1 MSRFLK
7 DTDYAVLI
15 RTEIKNILLE
25 NYSETKLLSA
35 EQMAISQIKNYLAG
49 RYDVAAIFTPLLE
62 PAEGD
67 NPGEQ
72 IDTRNAYIVMITIDC
87 ALYHLYCSIA
97 PNKIPEHRS
106 NRYQDVMEWL
116 KMMAEGKGYADL
128 PLIKDE
134 STGEVK
140 DSFRLSSK
148 NKFND
153 NKW

>member
-1 MSRFLK
+1 MSRFIK

-15 RTEIKNILLE
+15 RNEIKNILLE
-25 NYSETKLLSA
+25 NYTETKLLSA
-35 EQMAISQIKNYLAG
+35 EQMAIAQIKNYLAG
-49 RYDVAAIFTPLLE
+49 RYDVATIFTPMLE
-62 PAEGD
+62 PATGD
-67 NPGEQ
+67 NPGDQ
-72 IDTRNAYIVMITIDC
+72 IDTRNAFVVMIVIDC

-106 NRYQDVMEWL
+106 NRYQDALEWL
-116 KMMAEGKGYADL
+116 KLMVEGKGNADL
-128 PLIKDE
+128 PMIKDE

-148 NKFND
+148 NTFTN

>member
-1 MSRFLK
+1 MSRFIK
-7 DTDYAVLI
+7 DADYDVLI
-15 RTEIKNILLE
+15 RTEIRNILLE

-49 RYDVAAIFTPLLE
+49 RYNVALIFTPLLE
-62 PAEGD
+62 PIED
-67 NPGEQ
+67 ENSQQ

-106 NRYQDVMEWL
+106 NRYQDVIEWL

-134 STGEVK
+134 TTGEIK
-140 DSFRLSSK
+140 DSFRLSSR
-148 NKFND
+148 NTFTD

>member
-7 DTDYAVLI
+7 DSDYAVLI
-15 RTEIKNILLE
+15 RNEIKNILLE

-35 EQMAISQIKNYLAG
+35 EQMAIAQIKNYLAG
-49 RYDVAAIFTPLLE
+49 RYDVAAIFTAL
-62 PAEGD
+62 ADGATT
-67 NPGEQ
+67 
-72 IDTRNAYIVMITIDC
+72 DTRNAYIVMITIDC

-106 NRYQDVMEWL
+106 NRYQDVIEWL

-134 STGEVK
+134 TTGEVK
-140 DSFRLSSK
+140 DSFRLSSN
-148 NKFND
+148 NKFTN

>member
-1 MSRFLK
+1 MSRFIK

-15 RTEIKNILLE
+15 RNEIKNILLE
-25 NYSETKLLSA
+25 NYTENKLLSA
-35 EQMAISQIKNYLAG
+35 EQMAIAQIKNYLAG
-49 RYDVAAIFTPLLE
+49 RYDVTAIFTP
-62 PAEGD
+62 AVD
-67 NPGEQ
+67 NED
-72 IDTRNAYIVMITIDC
+72 DTRNAFVVMIVIDC

-106 NRYQDVMEWL
+106 NRYQDALEWL
-116 KMMAEGKGYADL
+116 KLMVEGKGNADL
-128 PLIKDE
+128 PMIKDE

-148 NKFND
+148 NTFTN

>member
-1 MSRFLK
+1 MSTFLK

-35 EQMAISQIKNYLAG
+35 EEMAIAQIKNYLAG
-49 RYDVAAIFTPLLE
+49 RYDVAAIFTAL
-62 PAEGD
+62 ADGATT
-67 NPGEQ
+67 
-72 IDTRNAYIVMITIDC
+72 DTRNAYIVMITIDC

-106 NRYQDVMEWL
+106 NRYQDVIEWL

-140 DSFRLSSK
+140 DSFRLSSN
-148 NKFND
+148 NKFTN

>member
-15 RTEIKNILLE
+15 RNEIKNILLE
-25 NYSETKLLSA
+25 NYSETKLFSA
-35 EQMAISQIKNYLAG
+35 EEMAIAQIKNYLAG
-49 RYDVAAIFTPLLE
+49 RYDVAAIFTAL
-62 PAEGD
+62 ADGAT
-67 NPGEQ
+67 
-72 IDTRNAYIVMITIDC
+72 DTRNAYIVMITIDC

-140 DSFRLSSK
+140 DSFRLSSN
-148 NKFND
+148 NKFTN

>member
-1 MSRFLK
+1 MSRFIK

-25 NYSETKLLSA
+25 NYSETKLFSA

-49 RYDVAAIFTPLLE
+49 RYDVGLIFTPLLE
-62 PAEGD
+62 PID
-67 NPGEQ
+67 DDSEQ

-97 PNKIPEHRS
+97 PNKIPEHRN
-106 NRYQDVMEWL
+106 NRYQDVIEWL
-116 KMMAEGKGYADL
+116 KLMAEGKGYADL

-134 STGEVK
+134 TTGEVK
-140 DSFRLSSK
+140 DNFRLSSN
-148 NKFND
+148 NKASN

>member
-1 MSRFLK
+1 MSRFIK

-25 NYSETKLLSA
+25 NYSETKLFSA

-49 RYDVAAIFTPLLE
+49 RYDVGLIFTPLLE
-62 PAEGD
+62 PID
-67 NPGEQ
+67 DDSNQ

-97 PNKIPEHRS
+97 PNKIPEHRN
-106 NRYQDVMEWL
+106 NRYQDVIEWL
-116 KMMAEGKGYADL
+116 KLMAEGKGYADL

-134 STGEVK
+134 TTGEVK
-140 DSFRLSSK
+140 DNFRLSSN
-148 NKFND
+148 NKASN

>member
-15 RTEIKNILLE
+15 RNEIKNILLE
-25 NYSETKLLSA
+25 NYTETKLLSA
-35 EQMAISQIKNYLAG
+35 EEMAIAQIKNYLAG
-49 RYDVAAIFTPLLE
+49 RYDVAAIFTTL
-62 PAEGD
+62 ADGATTD
-67 NPGEQ
+67 
-72 IDTRNAYIVMITIDC
+72 IRNAYIVMITIDC

-116 KMMAEGKGYADL
+116 KLIAEGKGYADL

-134 STGEVK
+134 STGEAK

-148 NKFND
+148 NTFTN